1 MLPEITPVWKK
12 PDLKDYLRYA
22 EETGRWLRSIE
33 IRKPGGSFWLKD
45 LSGKTEH
52 GHIDLYHG
60 SAGIIVFF
68 IQLADVSGDSSWLED
83 AKRGGD
89 YILARFR
96 ESSFD
101 AITGAGVGGNHY
113 KTGVRWTLYVGG
125 WAGIAFS
132 LIELFR
138 ASGEQKY
145 RDAALEISE
154 EIAANAR
161 EEKGALIWSGKPG
174 INFDSG
180 IILFLLYAARF
191 FKRPQW
197 LEPAARAGRD
207 ILSTGKPKNGGIR
220 YDGFESMVAIMFG
233 IHNDGE
239 AHMPGF
245 AYGTAG
251 ISYTLARL
259 YQETGDQAFL
269 EGAKA
274 GAAYVTGVAHTEGDA
289 ALVPH
294 RIPEWSNL
302 FYLGHCHGV
311 VGTGKLFYLLH
322 EITGE
327 SLYAEWQEK
336 LVRGLLKTGAPEI
349 HSPGYWHC
357 FSWCCGT
364 AGFVNLFTGIYL
376 KRREEPYL
384 EYARRSGNVILSEA
398 SVDASGVKWY
408 QMFKRVAPNEVSL
421 EPGYGPGAAGI
432 AAALLHL
439 NLAEQG
445 RAPVIRFPDEPYCT
459 GAAGSV

>member
-1 MLPEITPVWKK
+1 MLAEIKPVWKK
-12 PDLKDYLRYA
+12 PDLEDYLRCA
-22 EETGRWLRSIE
+22 EEAGRWLRSVE
-33 IRKPGGSFWLKD
+33 IQGPGGSFWLKD
-45 LSGKTEH
+45 LSGKTEQ

-60 SAGIIVFF
+60 SAGIILFF
-68 IQLADVSGDSSWLED
+68 IQLAHASGNSSWLED
-83 AKRGGD
+83 AGRGGN
-89 YILARFR
+89 YILSRFR

-113 KTGVRWTLYVGG
+113 KTGTRWTLYVGG

-132 LIELFR
+132 LIELFK
-138 ASGEQKY
+138 AAGERQY
-145 RDAALEISE
+145 RDAAGEITDA
-154 EIAANAR
+154 IAANAR
-161 EEKGALIWSGKPG
+161 EEKGALIWSGKSG

-191 FKRPQW
+191 FGRPEW
-197 LEPAARAGRD
+197 RDLAARAGGD
-207 ILSTGKPKNGGIR
+207 ILSTGKSKNGGIR
-220 YDGFESMVAIMFG
+220 YDGFESMVTAMFG
-233 IHNDGE
+233 ISDDEE

-259 YQETGDQAFL
+259 YQETGNQAFL
-269 EGAKA
+269 DGAKKGA
-274 GAAYVTGVAHTEGDA
+274 DYITGAAHVEGDA

-294 RIPEWSNL
+294 RIPEWNNL

-327 SLYAEWQEK
+327 GFYEEWQEK
-336 LVRGLLKTGAPEI
+336 LIRGLLKTGAPEI

-364 AGFVNLFTGIYL
+364 AGFINLFAGIYL
-376 KRREEPYL
+376 KRREERYL

-398 SVDASGVKWY
+398 SVDDSGVKWY
-408 QMFKRVAPNEVSL
+408 QMFKRIAPDEVSL
-421 EPGYGPGAAGI
+421 EPGYGSGAAGI
-432 AAALLHL
+432 GTALTHL
-439 NLAEQG
+439 YLAGKG
-445 RAPVIRFPDEPYCT
+445 RAPVLRFPDEPYCT
-459 GAAGSV
+459 GAAGPV

>member
-1 MLPEITPVWKK
+1 MLVEITPVWKK
-12 PDLKDYLRYA
+12 PDLEDYLHCA
-22 EETGRWLRSIE
+22 GETGRWLRSIE
-33 IRKPGGSFWLKD
+33 TKCSGGVFWVKD
-45 LSGKTEH
+45 LAGKTEH

-60 SAGIIVFF
+60 SAGIILFF
-68 IQLADVSGDSSWLED
+68 IQLADASGDSSWLED
-83 AKRGGD
+83 AKRGGN

-96 ESSFD
+96 ENSFD
-101 AITGAGVGGNHY
+101 ANTGAGVGGNHY
-113 KTGVRWTLYVGG
+113 KTGTRWTLYAGG
-125 WAGIAFS
+125 WAGIAFA
-132 LIELFR
+132 LIELFK
-138 ASGEQKY
+138 ATGEEKY

-154 EIAANAR
+154 AIAAGAR

-191 FKRPQW
+191 FDCPQW
-197 LEPAARAGRD
+197 RGLAARAGRG
-207 ILSTGKPKNGGIR
+207 ILSTGKPKNGGSR
-220 YDGFESMVAIMFG
+220 YDGFVNMIEAMFG
-233 IHNDGE
+233 IHDDE

-259 YQETGDQAFL
+259 YQETGDGEFL
-269 EGAKA
+269 EGAAK
-274 GAAYVTGVAHTEGDA
+274 GAAYVTGVAHTDGDA

-294 RIPEWSNL
+294 RIPEWNNL

-327 SLYAEWQEK
+327 GFYADWQEK

-357 FSWCCGT
+357 FSWCCGA
-364 AGFVNLFTGIYL
+364 AGFINLFAGLYL
-376 KRREEPYL
+376 KGREESYL

-398 SVDASGVKWY
+398 SVDASGIKWH
-408 QMFKRVAPNEVSL
+408 QMFKRVAPDEVSL

-432 AAALLHL
+432 GTALVHL
-439 NLAEQG
+439 YLAEKG
-445 RAPVIRFPDEPYCT
+445 RAPVLRFPDEPYCIR
-459 GAAGSV
+459 AGGST